1 MWEEMFAL
9 LIGFIGGFA
18 GGLLGVGGGVI
29 YIPAMVLVLDVDQ
42 HLAQGASLA
51 AIIATAVIGGT
62 THMRR
67 GNVDLSAVVWVAP
80 AAAGAGLGAA
90 FLADVLDPD
99 TLRRIF
105 GVVALYFGVSMMWRA
120 WRETAEPVAGEEA
133 G

>member
-1 MWEEMFAL
+1 M
-9 LIGFIGGFA
+9 
-18 GGLLGVGGGVI
+18 
-29 YIPAMVLVLDVDQ
+29 
-42 HLAQGASLA
+42 
-51 AIIATAVIGGT
+51 
-62 THMRR
+62 
-67 GNVDLSAVVWVAP
+67 AP

-120 WRETAEPVAGEEA
+120 WRANPTAVAGEEA

>member
-1 MWEEMFAL
+1 MWEEIFAL
-9 LIGFIGGFA
+9 VIGFIGGFA

-51 AIIATAVIGGT
+51 AIIATAAIGGT
-62 THMRR
+62 THYRR
-67 GNVDLSAVVWVAP
+67 GNVDVPTVVWVAP

-90 FLADVLDPD
+90 FLADVLDAD

-105 GVVALYFGVSMMWRA
+105 AAVALYFGVSMMWRA
-120 WRETAEPVAGEEA
+120 WREQPTAVAGEET